1 MDREERDIMESVS
14 YELHGISL
22 ALEGLIDA
30 LGDIALA
37 LKENPACKPQPA
49 VMDKGLDALFV
60 SRRAENCLRTAGCRT
75 IADVARKSAQSLAC
89 TRGVGVGVL
98 QEVRRAMGRLGLRLA
113 GD

>member
-1 MDREERDIMESVS
+1 MDKKERDIMESVS

-22 ALEGLIDA
+22 GLEGLIDA

-37 LKENPACKPQPA
+37 LKESPARKPQPA

-60 SRRAENCLRTAGCRT
+60 SRRAENCLRRAGCRT
-75 IADVARKSAQSLAC
+75 IADVARKTAHQLLC

-98 QEVRRAMGRLGLRLA
+98 QEIRRAMGRLGLKLA

>member
-1 MDREERDIMESVS
+1 MDREERDIIEGIAK
-14 YELHGISL
+14 ELHGIRK
-22 ALEGLIDA
+22 ALEELVVMASGPEEEADA
-30 LGDIALA
+30 
-37 LKENPACKPQPA
+37 KPQPA

-89 TRGVGVGVL
+89 TRGVDVGVL
-98 QEVRRAMGRLGLRLA
+98 QEVRRAMGRLGLKLA

>member
-1 MDREERDIMESVS
+1 MDKKERDIMESVS
-14 YELHGISL
+14 HELHGISL
-22 ALEGLIDA
+22 GLEGLIDA

-37 LKENPACKPQPA
+37 LKENPTCKPQPA
-49 VMDKGLDALFV
+49 VMDMGLDALFV

-75 IADVARKSAQSLAC
+75 IADVARKSANSLAY

-98 QEVRRAMGRLGLRLA
+98 QEVRTAMGRLGLKLA

>member
-1 MDREERDIMESVS
+1 MDREEKDIIEGVRE
-14 YELHGISL
+14 ELAGIRT
-22 ALEGLIDA
+22 ALEA
-30 LGDIALA
+30 LVAIASTPEEEA
-37 LKENPACKPQPA
+37 ETNPQPA
-49 VMDKGLDALFV
+49 VMDMGLDALFV

-75 IADVARKSAQSLAC
+75 IADVARKSASSLAC

>member
-1 MDREERDIMESVS
+1 MDREERDIMESIS

-22 ALEGLIDA
+22 GLEGLVDA

-37 LKENPACKPQPA
+37 LKKDPACKPQPA
-49 VMDKGLDALFV
+49 VMDMGLDALFV
-60 SRRAENCLRTAGCRT
+60 SRRAENSLRRAGCRT

-89 TRGVGVGVL
+89 TRGVGAGVL
-98 QEVRRAMGRLGLRLA
+98 DEVKRAMGRLGLKLA